1 MTAATAQTDVAA
13 RFDMT
18 LADGNTVIENVSG
31 QAFAVNHNLA
41 PENIDGAVGKALR
54 LDGYSTYVNARVN
67 AAAMSTSALSV
78 SLWCAPETYPM
89 MNSAEYDSAETWIVG
104 NLDDAGRTGFA
115 FTITPSGE
123 YGFKCYTGGWAVTL
137 SAADGSER
145 LTLPRYEWSHLVAT
159 IDAEGR
165 QARLYRNGELV
176 AESRCMSPI
185 NVDGGDFLI
194 GKSPEDRMQDK
205 FLLNT
210 FNGLIDDI
218 TIYNKVLTQ
227 AEAAQPEAENPAN
240 LSIPASRHAA
250 DIMRPVP
257 RNARHG
263 VDQRVPRHGLFKRT
277 LSPVLPEKRQR
288 PLHGPPALGAHM
300 VGKPLQVARGPH
312 SHSPRRELRHKRV
325 LVRRGVHR
333 PGTYR
338 WPPRRHLYRC

>member
-54 LDGYSTYVNARVN
+54 LDGYSIYVNARVN

-89 MNSAEYDSAETWIVG
+89 MNSAEYDSAETWIAG

-165 QARLYRNGELV
+165 QARLYRNGGLV

-194 GKSPEDRMQDK
+194 GK
-205 FLLNT
+205 
-210 FNGLIDDI
+210 
-218 TIYNKVLTQ
+218 
-227 AEAAQPEAENPAN
+227 
-240 LSIPASRHAA
+240 
-250 DIMRPVP
+250 
-257 RNARHG
+257 AR
-263 VDQRVPRHGLFKRT
+263 RT
-277 LSPVLPEKRQR
+277 GCRTSSCSTRST
-288 PLHGPPALGAHM
+288 A
-300 VGKPLQVARGPH
+300 
-312 SHSPRRELRHKRV
+312 
-325 LVRRGVHR
+325 
-333 PGTYR
+333 
-338 WPPRRHLYRC
+338 